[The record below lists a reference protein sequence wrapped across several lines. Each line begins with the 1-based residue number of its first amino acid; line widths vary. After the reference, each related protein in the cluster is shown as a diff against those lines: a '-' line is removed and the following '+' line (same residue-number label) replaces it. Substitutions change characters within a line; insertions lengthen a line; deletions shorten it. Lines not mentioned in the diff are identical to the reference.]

1 MRYATVAYTGQKYV
15 TLRYSP
21 RKPHPDRQA
30 TTTADAK
37 ETTR

>member
-1 MRYATVAYTGQKYV
+1 MRYAPVTYTGQKYV

-21 RKPHPDRQA
+21 RKPPPDRRA
-30 TTTADAK
+30 TTTADDK